1 MKKVI
6 TESQI
11 RFVVR
16 NELKNYLVQEGL
28 WDTIKTGISKIGSQ
42 VSAAVKKTDQQI
54 TSNEAKQVLQSLNY
68 LEVPQAQQI
77 SQLLNKLKTES
88 YPNADFTDPQKI
100 ITQLIKL
107 IDDKITKQTT
117 ELTLE
122 SRLNLNEATPPAST
136 TPRRSYTRTTSSQPS
151 EAQILKKLYMISV
164 ARKNDAN
171 NEVNNDPK
179 SPDVKKH
186 YGELFAYTVCE
197 LLIQNLVNP
206 ALGTDILSK
215 NQQAKIKDILTNVDN
230 IFKNPTPAPPAA
242 ATPPVGSPST
252 P

>member
-1 MKKVI
+1 MKKII

-16 NELKNYLVQEGL
+16 NELKNYLVQEGFF
-28 WDTIKTGISKIGSQ
+28 DTIKTGISKIGSQ

-54 TSNEAKQVLQSLNY
+54 TSNEAKQVLQNLNY

-77 SQLLNKLKTES
+77 AKLLDKLKTES

-117 ELTLE
+117 ELTLQE
-122 SRLNLNEATPPAST
+122 KRKPNKGKVPAQA
-136 TPRRSYTRTTSSQPS
+136 SQQDQT
-151 EAQILKKLYMISV
+151 QILKKLYMISV

-230 IFKNPTPAPPAA
+230 IFKNPTPATPAA